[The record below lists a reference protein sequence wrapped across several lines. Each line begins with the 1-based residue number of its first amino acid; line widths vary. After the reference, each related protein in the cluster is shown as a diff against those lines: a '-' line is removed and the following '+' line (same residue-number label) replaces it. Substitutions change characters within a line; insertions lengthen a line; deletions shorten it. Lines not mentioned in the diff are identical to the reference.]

1 MVLTDF
7 WHTLFLLLLLLGA
20 VQGVVMGALLLRG
33 SSAAT
38 QRLANSL
45 LAVLL
50 FFSAYRLGV
59 VFLKVQG
66 LAGVAHWSYH
76 LLIELNWVYGP
87 LLYLYALAYAQPGFA
102 LRRSHAL
109 HFAPALVEFAF
120 SNFVK
125 SQNFFWDGSR
135 ESLSWAGY
143 YSYVLWMHTPFPYLV
158 AMGLILGYGL
168 YALRRLR
175 AHRRAAP
182 FALAPAARRRLRRLL
197 WAYVAFAA
205 LFLLAAG
212 TDYLFFDYAFDP
224 RYVYPGFAIMALLTY
239 GLGLQGVLHRQEI
252 QFEKLPPPGDI
263 DPRLQ
268 VLAAR
273 LEQLMNAQK
282 PYLEPELTV
291 ARLAARL
298 GVKPFMVSR
307 ALNTVLH
314 QSFPEY
320 VNRYRVA
327 ELRDRLDD
335 PRYAHYSL
343 LALAFDSGFNSK
355 ASFNRVVKKV
365 TGHPP
370 GELRKR

>member
-1 MVLTDF
+1 
-7 WHTLFLLLLLLGA
+7 
-20 VQGVVMGALLLRG
+20 MGILLLRG
-33 SSAAT
+33 SSAHT
-38 QRLANSL
+38 QRLANTL
-45 LAVLL
+45 LAILL

-66 LAGVAHWSYH
+66 LAGVDHWSYH

-87 LLYLYALAYAQPGFA
+87 LLYLYAMAYGRPGFA
-102 LRRSHAL
+102 LRRRQAL
-109 HFAPALVEFAF
+109 HFAPALIEFAF

-125 SQNFFWDGSR
+125 SQNFYWDGSR

-143 YSYVLWMHTPFPYLV
+143 YGYVLWMHTPFPYLV

-168 YALRRLR
+168 HALHRLR
-175 AHRRAAP
+175 AAQAKAP
-182 FALAPAARRRLRRLL
+182 FALRPAAYRRLRRLL
-197 WAYVAFAA
+197 RAYVAFAVC
-205 LFLLAAG
+205 FLLAAG
-212 TDYLFFDYAFDP
+212 ADYLFFDYAFDP
-224 RYVYPGFAIMALLTY
+224 RYLYPGFGIMALLTY

-252 QFEKLPPPGDI
+252 QFDKLPPPADI

-268 VLAAR
+268 ELALRLEALMRTEKPYLEPGLAVADLAAR
-273 LEQLMNAQK
+273 LE
-282 PYLEPELTV
+282 
-291 ARLAARL
+291 
-298 GVKPFMVSR
+298 VKPFLVSR
-307 ALNTVLH
+307 ALNIALQ

-355 ASFNRVVKKV
+355 ASFNRIVKKV
-365 TGHPP
+365 TGQPP
-370 GELRKR
+370 SELRKR